1 MQSSAAHL
9 KKSMLRLYYLIKKA
23 HIQALLPKMRAIGDP
38 FVTQEFKAHIHNTDP
53 KFLKGFIENWIDYYQ
68 MLANSTSAEDLAKG
82 MPEDKLK
89 LLSEEQKETL
99 QKIKSTIK

>member
-1 MQSSAAHL
+1 MQSSAVHL

-53 KFLKGFIENWIDYYQ
+53 KFLKGFIENWIEYYQ

-82 MPEDKLK
+82 MSEDKLE

>member
-1 MQSSAAHL
+1 
-9 KKSMLRLYYLIKKA
+9 
-23 HIQALLPKMRAIGDP
+23 MRAIGDP

-53 KFLKGFIENWIDYYQ
+53 KFLKGFIENWIEYYQ

-82 MPEDKLK
+82 MSEDKLE

>member
-1 MQSSAAHL
+1 MQSSAVHL

-53 KFLKGFIENWIDYYQ
+53 KFLKGFIENWIEYYQ

-82 MPEDKLK
+82 MSEDKLE
-89 LLSEEQKETL
+89 LLSEEQKETM